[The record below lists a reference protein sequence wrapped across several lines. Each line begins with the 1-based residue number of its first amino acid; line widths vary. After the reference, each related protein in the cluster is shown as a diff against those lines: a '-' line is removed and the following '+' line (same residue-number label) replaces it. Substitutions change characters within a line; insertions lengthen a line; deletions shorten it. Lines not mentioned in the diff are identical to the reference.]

1 MHAVMIQVKVDGSR
15 EQEARQLLQDVVVPT
30 AKALA
35 GFAGGT
41 WCRALEGDAGRSVL
55 LFDSEENAKAAAEEI
70 RSQGPPAGAPV
81 TMEAVDAY
89 EVVAQA

>member
-1 MHAVMIQVKVDGSR
+1 MYAVMVQVRVDGSR

-30 AKALA
+30 AKGLA

-55 LFDSEENAKAAAEEI
+55 LFDSQDAATSAVEQI
-70 RSQGPPAGAPV
+70 TSQGPPAGAPV
-81 TMEAVDAY
+81 TIEAVDAY
-89 EVVAQA
+89 EVVAQV